1 MIRDH
6 FCKLLKPIP
15 SLVNARG
22 IYACFPDPQLARER
36 VILGS
41 QPLRLSFLKDLSA
54 FSLPCAH

>member
-36 VILGS
+36 VILDI
-41 QPLRLSFLKDLSA
+41 QPLRLSHLKDPSA
-54 FSLPCAH
+54 FS